1 MKTKFTAMLVLSV
14 VLIAGSAIE
23 ATTITYNDYEYV
35 SSNWDQ
41 FADFPN
47 DTYTEE
53 GFNFTIDTKWNG
65 GIRINSAPQT
75 IDGTNM
81 MYLGSTSTSIKMES
95 QSGAAFTLTSLDII
109 NYGSSAF
116 TASIYKN
123 YELATQELVGTY
135 EISGGELVTD
145 LILNIT
151 NATNVTFK
159 GITSGAIDNLEIIPE
174 PATMALFGLGGLFIR
189 RRRKA

>member
-1 MKTKFTAMLVLSV
+1 MKTKLTAMLILAV
-14 VLIAGSAIE
+14 VLIAGSTVQ

-41 FADFPN
+41 FADFTN

-53 GFNFTIDTKWNG
+53 GFNFTISNRWNG

-81 MYLGSTSTSIKMES
+81 MYLASSGSRIYMES
-95 QSGAAFTLTSLDII
+95 QGDTVFSLTSMDIMS
-109 NYGSSAF
+109 YGSSSFAA
-116 TASIYKN
+116 TIYKDFG
-123 YELATQELVGTY
+123 LATQELVGTY
-135 EISGGELVTD
+135 DLAAGEIVTD

-151 NATNVTFK
+151 DATNVMFT
-159 GITSGAIDNLEIIPE
+159 GMEVGAIDNLEVVPE
-174 PATMALFGLGGLFIR
+174 PATMAMLGLGALGLL
-189 RRRKA
+189 RRKK